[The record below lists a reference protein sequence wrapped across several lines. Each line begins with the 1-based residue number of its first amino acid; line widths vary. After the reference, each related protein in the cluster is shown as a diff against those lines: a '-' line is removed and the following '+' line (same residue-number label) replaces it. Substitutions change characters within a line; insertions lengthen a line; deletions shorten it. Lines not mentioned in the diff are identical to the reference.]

1 MIGCDA
7 CEEWYHGD
15 CINITEKEAKLIKQY
30 FCVRCREED
39 STLETLYRPPIVPK
53 PPGTATS
60 SNKEKEGSSEDKR
73 IKKRKDKEIKTSSK
87 RCGQCMGCYRT
98 DDCGRCDACKDMR
111 KYGGSSRMK
120 LRCKHR

>member
-15 CINITEKEAKLIKQY
+15 CINITEKEAKFIKQY
-30 FCVRCREED
+30 FCVRCKEED
-39 STLETLYRPPIVPK
+39 PTLQTLYKPVTVPK
-53 PPGTATS
+53 PPG
-60 SNKEKEGSSEDKR
+60 SEDRR
-73 IKKRKDKEIKTSSK
+73 IKKRKDKEVKSNFK

-111 KYGGSSRMK
+111 KYGGSNRLK
-120 LRCKHR
+120 LRCKHRYVQLT